1 MSLVNNLDT
10 TTSNVNNVISQSQP
24 AVDSSNE
31 QNSFGTILESLSSG
45 ADTISTSLTSLTN
58 FDILPVDSFQ
68 SKLLLETGLS
78 DANLLSLNVSDDLIS
93 QMQQELLSSLQTSM
107 IKNTS
112 VMSPSSTTESTESIE
127 GITTTPQ
134 VEEISDSSVLDDIYT
149 FTFGEDGLDQND
161 FFDSINVLNHIP
173 IVSDIYQ
180 ISTDTDISPVSKLV
194 GSMLY
199 SGAIGVGVT
208 AVEMGLNYLT
218 GYNTKDIV
226 ADTGLLL
233 SLTDEQD
240 DS

>member
-58 FDILPVDSFQ
+58 FDILPIDSFQ

-78 DANLLSLNVSDDLIS
+78 DANLLSLNVSDDMIS

-107 IKNTS
+107 IKNTA
-112 VMSPSSTTESTESIE
+112 VMSPSSTTESAESSE
-127 GITTTPQ
+127 GITTTPL
-134 VEEISDSSVLDDIYT
+134 VDGISDSSVLDDIYT